1 MQACSKTDIGL
12 ERPIN
17 QDSLFCSTSPVGKL
31 PNLFMVADGMG
42 GHNAGD
48 FASRYTIHKMVELIE
63 QSALPDPIHIL
74 KQAVRQVNHILLE
87 KSYEDEHLRGMG
99 TTLTLATV
107 IGRRLFVMNIGDS
120 RTYVINSRI
129 RQISRD
135 HSFVEELI
143 ARGEMEK
150 GSEEYWKKKNII
162 TRAIGVTETV
172 EPDYFDT
179 KLERGE
185 CLLLCS
191 DGLSNMIEDA
201 QIKRIVNQRTDVRSA
216 AEELVRTA
224 NRNGGKDNIAVV
236 LIEWNE

>member
-107 IGRRLFVMNIGDS
+107 IGRRLFVMNI
-120 RTYVINSRI
+120 
-129 RQISRD
+129 
-135 HSFVEELI
+135 
-143 ARGEMEK
+143 
-150 GSEEYWKKKNII
+150 
-162 TRAIGVTETV
+162 
-172 EPDYFDT
+172 
-179 KLERGE
+179 
-185 CLLLCS
+185 
-191 DGLSNMIEDA
+191 
-201 QIKRIVNQRTDVRSA
+201 
-216 AEELVRTA
+216 
-224 NRNGGKDNIAVV
+224 
-236 LIEWNE
+236 